1 MEISFFL
8 YLYLMKSTLRHLCMA
23 LGLALTALP
32 STAKIEHL
40 LPKPQQITAQNG
52 TFALGR
58 SVKLIDASNTA
69 LLKNFLLEQGCSLA
83 DDATTK
89 VEVRID
95 ASLPLFDYN
104 LAGFPAEGYRLSV
117 SENAILITAKS
128 QIGVIRAAQTLGQLA
143 QGYEGTAALECVEV
157 EDYPA
162 FKVRGYMHDV
172 GRSFISFE
180 ELKKQIDLLARFKVN
195 VFHWHLTEN
204 QAWRFEVKA
213 YPQLTSY
220 NSMTRFPGK
229 YYTQAQATELEAYA
243 AERGV
248 TIIPEID
255 MPGHSE
261 AFVRAMGFDMQ
272 TDQGVEA
279 LKNILDEVAAVFPNA
294 PYLHIGADEKTITYP
309 NFLET
314 MIDKVHSLGRKVVV
328 WNPIYGVTVSNLN
341 ADMTQMWS
349 TAGKLVT
356 GRPNIDCRY
365 NYTNHFDVFADLV
378 GIYKSNIYY
387 AERGNPDIAGTISAP
402 WNDRKLTDETQIIAQ
417 NNFYANMIAS
427 AERGWIGGGKQ
438 YIEKGGTNL
447 PAAGEEFEEFSDW
460 ERRFLFHK
468 ATTLAG
474 QPIPYVKQTN
484 VRWRITEAFP
494 NNGDSGLQLPPE
506 TEGLKD
512 SYTYQGKTYTTSD
525 AMGAG
530 IYLRHTWGHGI
541 MPTHFASSEERT
553 TAYAW
558 TYVYSP
564 IAQEVGA
571 QIEFFNY
578 GRSEKDWAP
587 DRGKWDRYGSRIWLN
602 DVEIAAPVWLNSG
615 QTNVTNETLLRNE
628 NFTARKPT
636 KVSLKQGWNKVFL
649 KLPYNPDG
657 RQRLKKWIF
666 TFVLTDLEGQDAVEG
681 LVYSPSQILDEKAN
695 QLSMLISEAQKE
707 INLRCGTQPGTYSL
721 EAAAELMQVI
731 QNIEATYN
739 QTLTDEQRAE
749 QVKNL
754 ATTLDAF
761 KANYTKFPLTLP
773 KTTTAEKAYGYHL
786 STPQRGGYVLESKGV
801 GQVVVGSTTV
811 TNNSI
816 WTFVDRNDGTFDL
829 QNYMDKS
836 YIAPTAAHNTALS
849 TTKAQPTKG
858 WTLKPAATAGLFIIT
873 SGSVQFNQTN
883 PGLGQKLYNWG
894 DGTNLTDTGC
904 QFLIRQVEPLPA
916 DPTGISGTTASTS
929 VTASYDLL
937 GRLANEQTPIVIT
950 TDGRKRLR
958 R

>member
-1 MEISFFL
+1 
-8 YLYLMKSTLRHLCMA
+8 MKSTLRHLCLA
-23 LGLALTALP
+23 LGLAITALP
-32 STAKIEHL
+32 STAKVEHL
-40 LPKPQQITAQNG
+40 LPKPQQITAKNG
-52 TFALGR
+52 TFTFHRPIQL
-58 SVKLIDASNTA
+58 VDASNTV
-69 LLKNFLLEQGCSLA
+69 LLKNFLTEQGCTFTN
-83 DDATTK
+83 DATTK

-104 LAGFPAEGYRLSV
+104 LVGFPAEGYRLSV

-128 QIGVIRAAQTLGQLA
+128 QVGVIRAAQTLGQLA

-157 EDYPA
+157 EDFPA

-204 QAWRFEVKA
+204 QAWRFEIKA
-213 YPQLTSY
+213 YPQLTS
-220 NSMTRFPGK
+220 NSSMTRFPGQF
-229 YYTQAQATELEAYA
+229 YTQAQATELEAYA

-272 TDQGVEA
+272 SDQGVAA
-279 LKNILDEVAAVFPNA
+279 LKTILDEVAAVFPKA

-309 NFLET
+309 NFLKI
-314 MIDKVHSLGRKVVV
+314 MIEKVHSLDRKVVV
-328 WNPIYGVTVSNLN
+328 WNPIKGVNVGGIN

-349 TAGKLVT
+349 TAGKAIQ

-438 YIEKGGTNL
+438 YIEKGGTTL
-447 PAAGEEFEEFSDW
+447 PAGGQEFEEFSDW

-494 NNGDSGLQLPPE
+494 NNGNAGLQLPPE

-512 SYTYQGKTYTTSD
+512 TYTYQGKTYATSD

-541 MPTHFASSEERT
+541 IPTHFASSEERT

-564 IAQEVGA
+564 VAQEVGA

-602 DVEIAAPVWLNSG
+602 DVEIAAPVWQNSG
-615 QTNVTNETLLRNE
+615 QTNVTNENLLLNE
-628 NFTARKPT
+628 NFTGRKPT

-666 TFVLTDLEGQDAVEG
+666 TFVLTDLEGQAAVEG

-695 QLSMLISEAQKE
+695 QIAMLISEAQKE

-721 EAAAELMQVI
+721 EAAAELLQVMH
-731 QNIEATYN
+731 NIEATFN
-739 QTLTDEQRAE
+739 QTLTDAQRAE

-754 ATTLDAF
+754 AAALDYF

-773 KTTTAEKAYGYHL
+773 KSTTAEKAYGYHL

-811 TNNSI
+811 TDNSI

-836 YIAPTAAHNTALS
+836 YIAPTAAFNTALS

-873 SGSVQFNQTN
+873 SGDVQFNQTN

-894 DGTNLTDTGC
+894 SGTNLTDTGC
-904 QFLIRQVEPLPA
+904 QFLIRQVEPLPV
-916 DPTGISGTTASTS
+916 DPTSIGGITASTS
-929 VTASYDLL
+929 TTASYDLL
-937 GRLANEQTPIVIT
+937 GRHANEETPIVIT